1 MTHLQFLLRWR
12 LSRPWTLIV
21 FRVFE
26 SQAMPEMA
34 IGLFPD
40 APLAS
45 MKNIRGQQ
53 KQILNVNL
61 HVAEFPKMMPFLCF
75 MPFDV
80 ECRKCEGSHPSF
92 SYLSA
97 FQPRWALP
105 MC

>member
-1 MTHLQFLLRWR
+1 M
-12 LSRPWTLIV
+12 
-21 FRVFE
+21 FE

-45 MKNIRGQQ
+45 MQNIRGQQ
-53 KQILNVNL
+53 KQILNVNRL

-80 ECRKCEGSHPSF
+80 ECSKCE
-92 SYLSA
+92 
-97 FQPRWALP
+97 
-105 MC
+105 

>member
-1 MTHLQFLLRWR
+1 MTHLQFLLRLR

-26 SQAMPEMA
+26 WQAMPEMA

-45 MKNIRGQQ
+45 MQNIRGQQ

-61 HVAEFPKMMPFLCF
+61 YVVEFLCF

-80 ECRKCEGSHPSF
+80 ECSKCEGAHPSF